1 MIELIMHNIYIIYHN
16 MYVGVI
22 CTKKDVEGLFY
33 TILIS
38 DAIKLWIMRIVRQF
52 DNQSTN

>member
-1 MIELIMHNIYIIYHN
+1 

-22 CTKKDVEGLFY
+22 CTKKDVEGSFY

-38 DAIKLWIMRIVRQF
+38 DAIKLWIMRIARQF
-52 DNQSTN
+52 DNRSTN

>member
-1 MIELIMHNIYIIYHN
+1 

-22 CTKKDVEGLFY
+22 CTKKDVEGSFY

-38 DAIKLWIMRIVRQF
+38 DTIKLWIMRIARQF